1 MPILDGAEG
10 FSRDMEVRASELKV
24 GMARLPGKSH
34 GQKNLVGCSTWGH
47 KRVGHELATEQQQQ
61 SLSYLHL
68 GTHQIVWAWQNLKW
82 S

>member
-47 KRVGHELATEQQQQ
+47 KRVGHELATNTFTFNTFPDGSGYRICLPMQEMRFDP
-61 SLSYLHL
+61 
-68 GTHQIVWAWQNLKW
+68 
-82 S
+82 